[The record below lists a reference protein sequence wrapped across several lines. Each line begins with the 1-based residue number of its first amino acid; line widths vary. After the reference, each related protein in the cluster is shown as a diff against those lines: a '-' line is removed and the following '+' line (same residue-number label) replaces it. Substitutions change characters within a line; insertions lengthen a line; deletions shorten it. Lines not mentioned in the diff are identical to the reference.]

1 MSYHDTNFSSFQHTK
16 IVNGKKIKDKKIL
29 ISINPEDQKNIYA
42 YFKLNNDQYL
52 YSDKL
57 DAFYNK
63 IQPNIA
69 TQSNSEFDL
78 IQLLKSDL
86 EHLNNSNLFDKI
98 KFQKISNLSKKYT
111 DKKFKK
117 VYLDNDFIVLQ
128 PRKHF
133 TKKIYLPKKTLKKA
147 QPKKQPPKKQPPKKQ
162 PPKKLSPKKQP
173 PKKLPPK
180 KLSKKK
186 S

>member
-1 MSYHDTNFSSFQHTK
+1 MSYHDTHFSSFQQTK

-29 ISINPEDQKNIYA
+29 ISINPEDQQKIYA

-69 TQSNSEFDL
+69 NQTNSEFNL

-133 TKKIYLPKKTLKKA
+133 TKKTYLPKKTLKKA
-147 QPKKQPPKKQPPKKQ
+147 PPKNAPLKNA
-162 PPKKLSPKKQP
+162 P

-180 KLSKKK
+180 KLSKKR